1 MITTKNI
8 VEWTRESNVDK
19 MLSTC
24 KDIEM
29 MKRWLNLLI
38 FQVKIKDSKKI
49 LKENNFWIREMLLN
63 ASLRKVSFEVIVH
76 KIRIKETFKDIEKK
90 KAKMLIKINKDIY
103 SKIMI
108 EKIKWLI
115 KKSEHKKYVSLMIC
129 IVNAE
134 LINKLINEKVYHEIN
149 IKITQFYD
157 LSCRVHQCLKYQE
170 YDHKI
175 YECKNKQRCVYCMM
189 NHLLKHYS
197 HKQTQNMWK
206 CKACKDTYKVFD
218 S

>member
-38 FQVKIKDSKKI
+38 FQVKTKDSKKI

-115 KKSEHKKYVSLMIC
+115 KKSEYKKYVSLMIC

-189 NHLLKHYS
+189 NHLLKHCS